1 MPANYC
7 LLKLS
12 KKARNTETYT
22 DSDVQQ
28 LTVKARP
35 KAPTTVQGVNATEIG
50 GKGKLTGMNGM
61 QYKLKR
67 TDEWSSTQ
75 LVDTVE
81 VDAGEYNVRKAATD
95 TDFASEETTITV
107 ETL

>member
-1 MPANYC
+1 M
-7 LLKLS
+7 S
-12 KKARNTETYT
+12 IEIVRKKARNTETYT

-50 GKGKLTGMNGM
+50 GKGKLAGMNGM

-67 TDEWSSTQ
+67 TIWMEDMS
-75 LVDTVE
+75 VV
-81 VDAGEYNVRKAATD
+81 
-95 TDFASEETTITV
+95 
-107 ETL
+107 